1 MIKTAHNERPVK
13 RLPPAT
19 KCAMAL
25 QAIGGRQTIAD
36 LSRHFQCSRT
46 TVYEQKNRALQAA
59 AGAFEETEAWFKKP
73 VF

>member
-36 LSRHFQCSRT
+36 LSRHFQ
-46 TVYEQKNRALQAA
+46 
-59 AGAFEETEAWFKKP
+59 AWFKKP